1 MAKQNPQLLHIFKPG
16 THTDMSGTPRS
27 FTPALLTQIAAAY
40 NPALHEAPLVVGH
53 PRHDLPAYGWVQSL
67 TYSDESDDQPA
78 GLYALPGQVNADFA
92 DMVAAGAFKKISAAF
107 YPADAP
113 GNPTPGQVALR
124 HVGFLGAQPPAIKG
138 LLPPK
143 VMVNFADGDAD
154 GLMVFGEDSA
164 DNSTDTGADAV
175 PATPPQPTTAAIDHP
190 PTTPGEPT
198 VTEQEAAA
206 IKAHNAALAAE
217 LAALKAQA
225 EGQRIATIHAANL
238 AFCESL
244 VTSAKLLPAAKDVLV
259 TALDHL
265 DLAHTTAADGA
276 AKALTFGEGDAKK
289 PLAQALRDVLQQ
301 APAMV
306 AFGEH
311 ATKQRA
317 KTGDEGQQTSQ
328 QPAGAMQFANADPD
342 RMKEHQARLDYMAT
356 HKVDYAT
363 ADRALLGR

>member
-1 MAKQNPQLLHIFKPG
+1 M
-16 THTDMSGTPRS
+16 HTDMSGVPRT
-27 FTPALLTQIAAAY
+27 FTPALLAQIAAAY
-40 NPALHEAPLVVGH
+40 NPARHEAPLVVGH
-53 PRHDLPAYGWVQSL
+53 PRHDLPAYGWVQAL
-67 TYSDESDDQPA
+67 NYSDGSDDQPA

-107 YPADAP
+107 YPPDAP

-138 LLPPK
+138 LLPPT
-143 VMVNFADGDAD
+143 VVNFADGDAD
-154 GLMVFGEDSA
+154 GLMVFGEDAASTTDSTNTA
-164 DNSTDTGADAV
+164 DTAAMGAAMDLSTTT
-175 PATPPQPTTAAIDHP
+175 TPP
-190 PTTPGEPT
+190 GETT

-206 IKAHNAALAAE
+206 LKAHNEALAAE
-217 LAALKAQA
+217 LATLKAQA

-244 VTSAKLLPAAKDVLV
+244 VTSAKLLPVAKDVLV
-259 TALDHL
+259 AALDHM
-265 DLAHTTAADGA
+265 DLARTPAADGTA
-276 AKALTFGEGDAKK
+276 QALTFGEGDAKK

-317 KTGDEGQQTSQ
+317 KTGDEGQHASQ
-328 QPAGAMQFANADPD
+328 QPAGSMQFANADPE
-342 RMKEHQARLDYMAT
+342 RLQEHQARLDYMAT
-356 HKVDYAT
+356 HKVDYAS
-363 ADRALLGR
+363 ADRALLSGAGH

>member
-1 MAKQNPQLLHIFKPG
+1 MAKQTPPLHIFKPG

-40 NPALHEAPLVVGH
+40 DPARHEAPLVVGH

-67 TYSDESDDQPA
+67 TYSDGEDGNPA
-78 GLYALPGQVNADFA
+78 GLYALPAQVNADFA

-164 DNSTDTGADAV
+164 STTETTDTAADV
-175 PATPPQPTTAAIDHP
+175 IDPPTPTTVI
-190 PTTPGEPT
+190 TPGEPT

-206 IKAHNAALAAE
+206 LKAHNEALAAE
-217 LAALKAQA
+217 LATLKAQA

-244 VTSAKLLPAAKDVLV
+244 VTSAKLLPVAKDVPLIAPMLPLRSFV
-259 TALDHL
+259 T
-265 DLAHTTAADGA
+265 
-276 AKALTFGEGDAKK
+276 
-289 PLAQALRDVLQQ
+289 R
-301 APAMV
+301 
-306 AFGEH
+306 
-311 ATKQRA
+311 
-317 KTGDEGQQTSQ
+317 
-328 QPAGAMQFANADPD
+328 
-342 RMKEHQARLDYMAT
+342 ARLVPDTWNNSSPFDPTAFMFVPSHVQVAGVCAMMSPVNAAGQLPDPPSDYRMLST
-356 HKVDYAT
+356 VLPPK
-363 ADRALLGR
+363 

>member
-1 MAKQNPQLLHIFKPG
+1 MAKQTTPLHIFKPG

-40 NPALHEAPLVVGH
+40 DPARHEAPLVVGH

-67 TYSDESDDQPA
+67 TYSDGEDGNPA
-78 GLYALPGQVNADFA
+78 GLYALPAQVNADFA

-107 YPADAP
+107 YPPDAP

-143 VMVNFADGDAD
+143 VMVNFSDGDAD

-164 DNSTDTGADAV
+164 STTETTDTTTDV
-175 PATPPQPTTAAIDHP
+175 IDPPTTTTVI
-190 PTTPGEPT
+190 TPGEPT

-206 IKAHNAALAAE
+206 LKANNAALAAE

-225 EGQRIATIHAANL
+225 EGQRIASIHAANL
-238 AFCESL
+238 AFCENL
-244 VTSAKLLPAAKDVLV
+244 VASAKLLPAAKDVLV
-259 TALDHL
+259 TALDHI
-265 DLAHTTAADGA
+265 DMHSTPAADGTA
-276 AKALTFGEGDAKK
+276 QALTFGEGDAKK

-301 APAMV
+301 TPAMV
-306 AFGEH
+306 ALHEI
-311 ATKQRA
+311 ATAKRA
-317 KTGDEGQQTSQ
+317 ADGG
-328 QPAGAMQFANADPD
+328 QPADTNMTYAEGTPPESIDLD
-342 RMKEHQARLDYMAT
+342 RRIRAYAAT
-356 HKVDYAT
+356 HKMSYADAAQCVAVD
-363 ADRALLGR
+363 

>member
-1 MAKQNPQLLHIFKPG
+1 MAKQTTPLHIFKPG
-16 THTDMSGTPRS
+16 THTDMLGTPRS

-53 PRHDLPAYGWVQSL
+53 PRHDLPAYGWVQAL
-67 TYSDESDDQPA
+67 TYSDGSDDQPA

-107 YPADAP
+107 YPPDAP

-164 DNSTDTGADAV
+164 STTETTDTTTDV
-175 PATPPQPTTAAIDHP
+175 IDPPTTTTVI
-190 PTTPGEPT
+190 TPGEPT

-206 IKAHNAALAAE
+206 LKANNAALAAE

-225 EGQRIATIHAANL
+225 EGQRIASIHAANL

-244 VTSAKLLPAAKDVLV
+244 VASAKLLPAAKDVLV
-259 TALDHL
+259 TALDHI
-265 DLAHTTAADGA
+265 DMHSTPAADGTA
-276 AKALTFGEGDAKK
+276 QALTFGEGDAKK

-301 APAMV
+301 TPAMV

-317 KTGDEGQQTSQ
+317 KTGDEGQHTSQ
-328 QPAGAMQFANADPD
+328 QPAGAMQFANADPE

-356 HKVDYAT
+356 HKVDYAS
-363 ADRALLGR
+363 ADRALLSGAGR

>member
-1 MAKQNPQLLHIFKPG
+1 MAKQTTPLHIFKPG

-40 NPALHEAPLVVGH
+40 DPARHEAPLVVGH

-67 TYSDESDDQPA
+67 TYSDGEDGNPA
-78 GLYALPGQVNADFA
+78 GLYALPSQVNADFA

-107 YPADAP
+107 YPPDAP

-164 DNSTDTGADAV
+164 STTETTDTTADV
-175 PATPPQPTTAAIDHP
+175 IDPPTTTAI
-190 PTTPGEPT
+190 TPGEPT

-206 IKAHNAALAAE
+206 LKANNAALAAE
-217 LAALKAQA
+217 LAELKAQA

-238 AFCESL
+238 AFCEAL

-259 TALDHL
+259 ATLDHM
-265 DLAHTTAADGA
+265 DLAHTPAADGA
-276 AKALTFGEGDAKK
+276 AKVLTFGEGDAKK

-301 APAMV
+301 TPAMV

-317 KTGDEGQQTSQ
+317 KPGDEGQHTSQ
-328 QPAGAMQFANADPD
+328 QPAGAMQFANADPE
-342 RMKEHQARLDYMAT
+342 RLKEHQARLDYMAT

-363 ADRALLGR
+363 ADRALLSGAGH